1 MPTSQQEAERI
12 VSIIG
17 KYIDYETA
25 AAIMHQLYDVVGQH
39 TENESLAVS
48 LQMLSEAYSQ

>member
-25 AAIMHQLYDVVGQH
+25 AAIMHQLYDEVGQH
-39 TENESLAVS
+39 TETESLAVS